1 MSSSN
6 VSLRM
11 EKTRSG
17 GMELGALARTKVK
30 RYKGATVERP
40 PDSKGRDARGN
51 ASLSGRKL
59 QSTPPTTHR
68 VKSQVACL
76 NTTTPAVS

>member
-51 ASLSGRKL
+51 ASALALGPEA
-59 QSTPPTTHR
+59 T
-68 VKSQVACL
+68 VD
-76 NTTTPAVS
+76 PAYHP